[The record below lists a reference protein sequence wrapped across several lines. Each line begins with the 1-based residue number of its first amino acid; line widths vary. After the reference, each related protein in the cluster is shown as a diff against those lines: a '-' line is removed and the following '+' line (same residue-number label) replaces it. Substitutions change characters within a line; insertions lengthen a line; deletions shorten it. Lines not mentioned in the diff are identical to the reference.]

1 MSRMRHH
8 RFRAAVPETVHTAP
22 KDPFVYRCLGA
33 CTVMLTRRAISRSVV
48 QSHEE
53 VTFGSRQRFDGYVR
67 WGAWADYQSAQSCA
81 RSLKGPSKEIRTMKR
96 KTFDM
101 LLSAGGV
108 VVVVV
113 LIVAG
118 SLLTWGSNFIG
129 SQVTSQLS
137 AQKIYFPPASAFAH
151 AKAGTE
157 ITPSMEPYLLQ
168 YAGQQMTTGAQ
179 AEAYANHFISVH
191 LSEMP
196 YGGVYATAS
205 AAALADPKNA
215 STAALVNTIFK
226 GTTLRGLLLSTYA
239 FWQMGQIAGD
249 AALASFILAGVML
262 LLVVF
267 GLLHYRRAPEVAE
280 L

>member
-1 MSRMRHH
+1 MEVW
-8 RFRAAVPETVHTAP
+8 AN
-22 KDPFVYRCLGA
+22 DPN
-33 CTVMLTRRAISRSVV
+33 
-48 QSHEE
+48 
-53 VTFGSRQRFDGYVR
+53 
-67 WGAWADYQSAQSCA
+67 AQCCA
-81 RSLKGPSKEIRTMKR
+81 RNLNSPGKEMKAMKR

-108 VVVVV
+108 VVLVV

-129 SQVTSQLS
+129 NQVTSQLS
-137 AQKIYFPPASAFAH
+137 AQKIFFPPAAAFDH

-157 ITPSMEPYLLQ
+157 ITPDMKPYLLQ

-179 AEAYANHFISVH
+179 AEAYADHFISVH

-205 AAALADPKNA
+205 AAALANPKNA
-215 STAALVNTIFK
+215 SLAALVNTIFK

-249 AALASFILAGVML
+249 AALASFILAGIML

-267 GLLHYRRAPEVAE
+267 GLLHYRRAAEVAE